1 MRKGSHPS
9 SKIKVC
15 LYCKKKFWIRNFQI
29 RRGGGKYCSIKHHA
43 EARKIKRPTRE
54 ILYNKYWKDEKS
66 TTQIGKEFSVHGGTI
81 ITWMK
86 EMQIARRT
94 ISKAVSLIQIGTKH
108 TKKWNEAISKGHKNM
123 KPEIRK
129 KQVLAVLRCNRNYIT
144 RSKGGIRSDIEI
156 YVRSGWEANICRYLI
171 WLKQQRK
178 IKDWKYE
185 VDTFEFPIKRGG
197 RFYTPDFKII
207 ENDNS
212 IAYWEVKGYF
222 DQPTKTRLKRFKK
235 YYPKEFKNFTI
246 IIWDPWSE
254 SKSAIQA
261 MKFLEKLEIPPARI
275 ESYKEIE
282 DKLGGLIPNW
292 E

>member
-1 MRKGSHPS
+1 MRKGSHPKS
-9 SKIKVC
+9 TEKIC
-15 LYCKKKFWIRNFQI
+15 LWCKEKFWVFNYEI
-29 RRGGGKYCSIKHHA
+29 RRGGGKYCSIRCCA
-43 EARKIKRPTRE
+43 DSRKIERPSRE

-66 TTQIGKEFSVHGGTI
+66 AAKIGKDFLVNGNTI
-81 ITWMK
+81 FKWMRK
-86 EMQIARRT
+86 MQIPRRT
-94 ISKAVSLIQIGTKH
+94 MSKAVSLGQIGTKH

-129 KQVLAVLRCNRNYIT
+129 NHTLAVLRSNRIYN
-144 RSKGGIRSDIEI
+144 RSKGGIRSDIGI
-156 YVRSGWEANICRYLI
+156 YVRSGWEANVCRYLI

-212 IAYWEVKGYF
+212 VAYWEVKGYF
-222 DQPTKTRLKRFKK
+222 DQPSKTKLKRFKK
-235 YYPKEFKNFTI
+235 YYPEEFKNFI
-246 IIWDPWSE
+246 IVIWDPWSE
-254 SKSAIQA
+254 SKSAIEA
-261 MKFLEKLEIPPARI
+261 MKFLDKLGVPPARI
-275 ESYKEIE
+275 ESYKEI
-282 DKLGGLIPNW
+282 DYKLGGLIPNW